1 MFWGL
6 HTLPSGE
13 IKGFK
18 CAEKMTAFHLTVDC
32 HLGISMDQLFL
43 CWWQS
48 QYIPSGIWSIWD
60 EINHPSWLE
69 ARQQK
74 KTNKTE
80 PIWPY
85 GTVTYL
91 WYGHHMA
98 IIWPYGTV
106 TYLWTPMEDYGYQ
119 DSPSYWWL
127 PGIRNLF
134 ACDTWIANRG
144 TAQED
149 PRGRC
154 FMVFHG
160 VSWCFMVFHA

>member
-1 MFWGL
+1 VFWGL

-98 IIWPYGTV
+98 IIWPSYGHHMAIWYCNLPMDTYGRLWVSRLTV
-106 TYLWTPMEDYGYQ
+106 LLVASRHQELVCLRHLDCKP
-119 DSPSYWWL
+119 
-127 PGIRNLF
+127 RNS
-134 ACDTWIANRG
+134 
-144 TAQED
+144 
-149 PRGRC
+149 PRGSKR
-154 FMVFHG
+154 
-160 VSWCFMVFHA
+160 